1 MLTDAAAAAL
11 ASDVVGAAVVLF
23 RTGSGG
29 DHISWWITSGAGR
42 YVLRWAPDTTT
53 SGRLDRE
60 GRLRDVLRPHLDV
73 PVPRAVAT
81 GTWRGTRWSLDERLP
96 GVDLETAP
104 VTERTLGELSRFLRE
119 LHAVPLDAVRAPG
132 ALDVLCPPLEALQQ
146 QARAA
151 AGELGRPGDLPLPG
165 TDDDGPVVLHAD
177 LKGEHLLVD
186 GAGGL
191 TAVLDWSDA
200 GTGDP
205 ALDVEGLVLA
215 VGADAARVVARGAA
229 TPSATVERGV
239 FLARCRSA
247 VRWAAALRGEPVGP
261 EPLLRRQFHRAWG

>member
-1 MLTDAAAAAL
+1 MLTDADAAAL
-11 ASDVVGAAVVLF
+11 ASDVVGAAVVLS

-29 DHISWWITSGAGR
+29 DHRSWWITAGAGR
-42 YVLRWAPDTTT
+42 YVLRWAPDTAT

-60 GRLRDVLRPHLDV
+60 VRVRDALRPHLDV

-81 GTWRGTRWSLDERLP
+81 GTWRGTRWALDPRLP
-96 GVDLETAP
+96 GFDAETAR
-104 VTERTLGELSRFLRE
+104 VTERTLGDLARFLGS
-119 LHAVPLDAVRAPG
+119 LHAVPLGTVRALGAPDVPVPPLDPLRQQAEAAVR
-132 ALDVLCPPLEALQQ
+132 
-146 QARAA
+146 
-151 AGELGRPGDLPLPG
+151 ELGRTGELLLPAA
-165 TDDDGPVVLHAD
+165 DEDGPVVLHAD
-177 LKGEHLLVD
+177 LKGEHLLLD